1 MSQKVFGW
9 SSWSRTCYRIFLT
22 LLYSLILLICVA
34 EADATMVVVQVV
46 GEEAVAAGEEIPID
60 DHDCVRVMF

>member
-1 MSQKVFGW
+1 
-9 SSWSRTCYRIFLT
+9 
-22 LLYSLILLICVA
+22 
-34 EADATMVVVQVV
+34 MVVVQVV